1 MSAKLFPN
9 HPKLVYNVVADESI
23 DSDIDDD
30 SLDLYEKSY
39 QKRLIAP
46 PQPLLPIQNID
57 FAFNTAFLR

>member
-9 HPKLVYNVVADESI
+9 HPKLVFNVVADESI

-46 PQPLLPIQNID
+46 PQPL
-57 FAFNTAFLR
+57 

>member
-1 MSAKLFPN
+1 MSAKLYPN
-9 HPKLVYNVVADESI
+9 HPKLVYKVVADESI

-46 PQPLLPIQNID
+46 PQTLLPIQNEE